1 MNSVSAVRIEAL
13 WKRFGYRAALRGVDL
28 SIDRSSCFAIYG
40 ANGAGK
46 STLLR
51 VLATLVRPTSGRLE
65 VLGHD
70 TAREGQ
76 AVRRQIGVVLHESC
90 LRADLTLAE
99 NIRFFCSLYGVSPRR
114 SEIGELVER
123 LGLADRQHDPVRN
136 FSRGMLQ
143 RATLVRSLLH
153 DPAVWLLDEPLTGL
167 DPEGRAEVEALI
179 RDQHR
184 SGRTVIFITHN
195 VEVGL
200 RLADDAVVLGDGDIV
215 ARGRDGVR
223 QVFAA
228 ASGGGK
234 GAGA

>member
-1 MNSVSAVRIEAL
+1 
-13 WKRFGYRAALRGVDL
+13 
-28 SIDRSSCFAIYG
+28 
-40 ANGAGK
+40 
-46 STLLR
+46 
-51 VLATLVRPTSGRLE
+51 
-65 VLGHD
+65 
-70 TAREGQ
+70 
-76 AVRRQIGVVLHESC
+76 
-90 LRADLTLAE
+90 
-99 NIRFFCSLYGVSPRR
+99 
-114 SEIGELVER
+114 
-123 LGLADRQHDPVRN
+123 
-136 FSRGMLQ
+136 MLQ

-167 DPEGRAEVEALI
+167 DPEGQAEVEALI

-228 ASGGGK
+228 ASGGEK